1 MVSTLNFSE
10 DDMSENELNSAFSQK
25 DMSADCSQT
34 ELVERLKN
42 ITERIEKLEKNY
54 SKPNYENFIFNHKN
68 LITDFQQK
76 KQKIGH
82 SKLRVIYGQK
92 MKYSKNTTRQTL
104 SE

>member
-34 ELVERLKN
+34 KLVERLKN

-76 KQKIGH
+76 KTKDWALKVAGH
-82 SKLRVIYGQK
+82 IWTKDEVFK
-92 MKYSKNTTRQTL
+92 KHH
-104 SE
+104 